1 MNDVEILYEDNH
13 IIVAVKPSNVLSQ
26 ADQTGDVDMLS
37 ILKNYLKKKYDK
49 KGNVYLGL
57 VHRLDRPVSGV
68 MVFAKTSK
76 AASRLSLQVQNHTF
90 RKTYLAVVNN
100 INIEDNGEYIDYI
113 VKRDDRSS
121 QIVDSKTGK
130 YCKLVYTTLE
140 RNTKLNLALVK
151 IDLMTGRHHQIR
163 VQFAGHNH
171 VLYGDQRYGKQDNK
185 QIALHAYRIEFVH
198 PVTKE
203 IMIFKKEVPA
213 KGIWTK
219 FEKCQSHDN

>member
-1 MNDVEILYEDNH
+1 MNNVEILYEDNH

-26 ADQTGDVDMLS
+26 ADQTGDVDMLT
-37 ILKNYLKKKYDK
+37 ILKDYLKKKYDK

-76 AASRLSLQVQNHTF
+76 AASRLSAQVQNHIF

-100 INIEDNGEYIDYI
+100 TNIEDEGEYVDYL
-113 VKRDDRSS
+113 VKKEDRTS
-121 QIVDSKTGK
+121 QIVDSKSGK

-140 RNTKLNLALVK
+140 RNFKLNLALVK

-185 QIALHAYRIEFVH
+185 QIALHAYRLEFVH

-203 IMIFKKEVPA
+203 VMVFEKEVPN

-219 FEKCQSHDN
+219 FTKVSSN